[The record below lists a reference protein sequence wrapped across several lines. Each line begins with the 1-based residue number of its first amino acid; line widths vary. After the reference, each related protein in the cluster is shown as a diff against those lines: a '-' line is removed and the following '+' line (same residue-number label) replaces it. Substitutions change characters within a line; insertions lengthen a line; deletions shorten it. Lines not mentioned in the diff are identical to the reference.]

1 MDGTETVQFSA
12 LVVVGLLV
20 FFYGGTFLISTR
32 IGKKEENAD
41 GYMTGGNNIGFGIS
55 AASMTATWIWAS
67 SMYASATSG
76 YTYGIS
82 GPIHYG
88 LWGALMILFIYPF
101 GKRIR
106 SVAPKAHT
114 LAEVMYARHGRSS
127 QLLLAGS
134 NIVGSLIS
142 LMSNFIAGGVLISL
156 LSPFNFTQGVFAV
169 AGGVLL
175 YTLWSG
181 FRASVLTDF
190 VQVVAMLGAVAVIVP
205 FIFYAAGFPAA
216 FETGAD
222 NLTAQQGD
230 FFSSDAFM
238 NQGAPYIAAVLAY
251 AIGNQTIAQRLFA
264 VKQSLIKPTFVTATV
279 GYGAM
284 VIGVGML
291 GVLALYLGFEPTG
304 GDLNNL
310 IPEMAA
316 GYLPPVLLGLFF
328 IMVIGALSSTAD
340 SDLSALSSI
349 MMADVYGQNITG
361 KEKANPRTMLLIGRL
376 TMVVATATAVA
387 FASLQLSILDLLV
400 FVGALWGALV
410 FPVLASFYWE
420 KVTSKAFT
428 VSVLAALAV
437 FLPVRFSWISVDGAF
452 GYVVDVLAVLGV
464 GVVLGL
470 MTFGFFGT
478 RPAKIVGAV
487 AVVAS
492 APFALGSLHEYATLC
507 GSLVAYSVSTVI
519 CWAMSVGQRER
530 FDFAVIARRTG
541 DFDEGGSAEP
551 ARDQEAGETA
561 GTAAAVPGQPGD
573 AGGSDAEPAASP
585 K

>member
-1 MDGTETVQFSA
+1 MGELETAQFSA

-41 GYMTGGNNIGFGIS
+41 GYMTAGNNIGFGIS

-106 SVAPKAHT
+106 AVAPKAHT

-127 QLLLAGS
+127 QLMLAGS

-142 LMSNFIAGGVLISL
+142 LMSNFIAGGVLISM
-156 LSPFNFTQGVFAV
+156 LSPFTFTQGVFAV
-169 AGGVLL
+169 AAGVLL

-205 FIFYAAGFPAA
+205 FIFLAADFPAA
-216 FETGAD
+216 FETGAG
-222 NLTAQQGD
+222 NLTAEQGN
-230 FFSSDAFM
+230 FFSSTAFM
-238 NQGAPYIAAVLAY
+238 EQGAPYIAAVLAY

-264 VKQSLIKPTFVTATV
+264 VKASLIKPTFLTATV

-291 GVLALYLGFEPTG
+291 GVLALYLGYEPVG
-304 GDLNNL
+304 GDVNNI
-310 IPEMAA
+310 IPGMAA
-316 GYLPPVLLGLFF
+316 EYLPPVLLALFF
-328 IMVIGALSSTAD
+328 IMIVGALSSTAD
-340 SDLSALSSI
+340 SDLAALSSI
-349 MMADVYGQNITG
+349 MMADVYGQNVAG
-361 KEKANPRTMLLIGRL
+361 KEKANPRTMLLVGRI
-376 TMVVATATAVA
+376 TMVVATAAAVA
-387 FASLQLSILDLLV
+387 FASLQLNILDLLV

-410 FPVLASFYWE
+410 FPVLASFYWD
-420 KVTSKAFT
+420 KVTGKAFT
-428 VSVLAALAV
+428 TSVVAALAV
-437 FLPVRFSWISVDGAF
+437 FLPVRFGWIPVDGLF
-452 GYVVDVLAVLGV
+452 GIVVDVLSVVGI

-470 MTFGFFGT
+470 MVFGFFGAKA
-478 RPAKIVGAV
+478 AKIVGVA
-487 AVVAS
+487 AVVVS
-492 APFALGSLHEYATLC
+492 APFAVGSLHEYATLC
-507 GSLVAYSVSTVI
+507 GSLVAYSVSTVV
-519 CWAMSVGQRER
+519 CWAMSARHREG
-530 FDFAVIARRTG
+530 FDFALIAQRTG
-541 DFDEGGSAEP
+541 DFDDGDSAAAAGADAAAPAAPAADGDPEP
-551 ARDQEAGETA
+551 A
-561 GTAAAVPGQPGD
+561 GTGT
-573 AGGSDAEPAASP
+573 

>member
-1 MDGTETVQFSA
+1 MDGMETAQFSA
-12 LVVVGLLV
+12 VVVVGLLV

-41 GYMTGGNNIGFGIS
+41 GYMTAGNNIGFGIS

-76 YTYGIS
+76 YMYGIS

-106 SVAPKAHT
+106 AVAPKAHT
-114 LAEVMYARHGRSS
+114 LAEVMYVRHGRSS
-127 QLLLAGS
+127 QLMLAGS

-156 LSPFNFTQGVFAV
+156 LSPFNFIQGVFAV
-169 AGGVLL
+169 AAGVLL

-190 VQVVAMLGAVAVIVP
+190 VQVLAMLGAVAVIVP
-205 FIFYAAGFPAA
+205 FIFFAAGFPAV
-216 FETGAD
+216 FETGAG
-222 NLTAQQGD
+222 NLTPQQGS
-230 FFSSDAFM
+230 FFSSEAFM
-238 NQGAPYIAAVLAY
+238 KQGAPYIAAVLAY

-264 VKQSLIKPTFVTATV
+264 VKESLIKPTFVTATI

-291 GVLALYLGFEPTG
+291 GVLALYLGFEPSG
-304 GDLNNL
+304 GNLNNL
-310 IPEMAA
+310 IPGMAA
-316 GYLPPVLLGLFF
+316 TYLPPVLLAAFF
-328 IMVIGALSSTAD
+328 IMIIGALSSTAD

-349 MMADVYGQNITG
+349 MMADVYGQNMAG
-361 KEKANPRTMLLIGRL
+361 KENADPRTMLLVGRI
-376 TMVVATATAVA
+376 TMVVATAAAVA

-410 FPVLASFYWE
+410 FPVLASFYWD
-420 KVTSKAFT
+420 KVTGKAFT
-428 VSVLAALAV
+428 TSVLVALAV
-437 FLPVRFSWISVDGAF
+437 FLPVRFSWIPMDGAY
-452 GYVVDVLAVLGV
+452 GAVGLVVDVLSVVGI

-470 MTFGFFGT
+470 MVFGFLGT
-478 RPAKIVGAV
+478 RAAKIVGAL
-487 AVVAS
+487 AMVVS
-492 APFALGSLHEYATLC
+492 APFAIGSLHEYATLC

-519 CWAMSVGQRER
+519 CWAMSARQREG
-530 FDFAVIARRTG
+530 FDFAVIAQRTG
-541 DFDEGGSAEP
+541 DFDDGGSADGKTGTPRQAEL
-551 ARDQEAGETA
+551 DDGE
-561 GTAAAVPGQPGD
+561 
-573 AGGSDAEPAASP
+573 SEPAAST

>member
-1 MDGTETVQFSA
+1 M
-12 LVVVGLLV
+12 
-20 FFYGGTFLISTR
+20 STR
-32 IGKKEENAD
+32 IGKKNEDAD
-41 GYMTGGNNIGFGIS
+41 AYMTAGNKVGFGIS

-106 SVAPKAHT
+106 KVAPKAHT

-127 QLLLAGS
+127 QLMLAGS
-134 NIVGSLIS
+134 NIVGSVIS
-142 LMSNFIAGGVLISL
+142 LMSNFIAGGALISL
-156 LSPFNFTQGVFAV
+156 LSPINFVQGVLIV

-190 VQVVAMLGAVAVIVP
+190 TQVMAMLGAVAVLVP
-205 FIFYAAGFPAA
+205 VIFFAADFPTV
-216 FETGAD
+216 FTSGAD
-222 NLTAQQGD
+222 NLTAQQGN
-230 FFSSDAFM
+230 FFSSDAFL

-264 VKQSLIKPTFVTATV
+264 VREDLIKPTFVTATI

-291 GVLALYLGFEPTG
+291 GVLALYLGIEPQG

-310 IPEMAA
+310 VPQMAA
-316 GYLPPVLLGLFF
+316 TFLPPVLLAVFF
-328 IMVIGALSSTAD
+328 IMIIGALSSTAD

-349 MMADVYGQNITG
+349 MMADVYGQNVAG
-361 KEKANPRTMLLIGRL
+361 KEKADPKVMLLVGRV
-376 TMVVATATAVA
+376 TMIIATALAVA
-387 FASLQLSILDLLV
+387 FASMQLSILDLLV

-410 FPVLASFYWE
+410 FPVIASFYWD
-420 KVTSKAFT
+420 KVTNKAFT
-428 VSVLAALAV
+428 ISVLAALAL
-437 FLPVRFSWISVDGAF
+437 FLPVRFSLVPMAGVVGI
-452 GYVVDVLAVLGV
+452 VVDVLSVVGI

-470 MTFGFFGT
+470 MTFGFFGLK
-478 RPAKIVGAV
+478 PAKIVGAV
-487 AVVAS
+487 ASIAA
-492 APFALGSLHEYATLC
+492 APFAIGALHEYTTLSA
-507 GSLVAYSVSTVI
+507 SLVAYAVSTLV
-519 CWAMSVGQRER
+519 CYFMSFRAEQS
-530 FDFAVIARRTG
+530 FDFALIKKRTG
-541 DFDEGGSAEP
+541 DFDHENVDEDPDEYVPAGAPGSFA
-551 ARDQEAGETA
+551 
-561 GTAAAVPGQPGD
+561 
-573 AGGSDAEPAASP
+573 
-585 K
+585 

>member
-1 MDGTETVQFSA
+1 MSGGTDTAQFSA
-12 LVVVGLLV
+12 VVVVGLLV
-20 FFYGGTFLISTR
+20 LFYGGTFLISTR
-32 IGKKEENAD
+32 IGKREENAD
-41 GYMTGGNNIGFGIS
+41 GYMTAGNNIGFGIS

-101 GKRIR
+101 GRRIR
-106 SVAPKAHT
+106 KVAPKAHT

-127 QLLLAGS
+127 QLMLAGS
-134 NIVGSLIS
+134 NVVGSLIS

-156 LSPFNFTQGVFAV
+156 LSPFNFIQGVICV
-169 AGGVLL
+169 ASGVLL

-181 FRASVLTDF
+181 FRASVMTDF

-205 FIFYAAGFPAA
+205 FIFFAAGFPAA

-222 NLTAQQGD
+222 NLTPQQGN
-230 FFSSDAFM
+230 FFSSEAFM
-238 NQGAPYIAAVLAY
+238 GQGAPYIAAVLAY

-264 VKQSLIKPTFVTATV
+264 VKESLIKPTFITATI

-284 VIGVGML
+284 VIGIGML
-291 GVLALYLGFEPTG
+291 GVLALYLGFEPSG

-316 GYLPPVLLGLFF
+316 EYLPPALLALFF
-328 IMVIGALSSTAD
+328 IMIVGALSSTAD
-340 SDLSALSSI
+340 ADLAALASI
-349 MMADVYGQNITG
+349 TMADVYGQGVG
-361 KEKANPRTMLLIGRL
+361 KEKADPKTMLLVGRA
-376 TMVVATATAVA
+376 TMVVATALAVT

-420 KVTSKAFT
+420 KVTSRAFT
-428 VSVLAALAV
+428 TSVLAALAV
-437 FLPVRFSWISVDGAF
+437 FLPVRFGWIPVDGAF
-452 GYVVDVLAVLGV
+452 SLVVDVLAVVGI

-470 MTFGFFGT
+470 MVFGFLGPG
-478 RPAKIVGAV
+478 PAKTVGVLAV
-487 AVVAS
+487 LVS
-492 APFALGSLHEYATLC
+492 APFAIGSLHEYATLC

-519 CWAMSVGQRER
+519 CWGMSVRNREG
-530 FDFAVIARRTG
+530 FDFAVIAQRTG
-541 DFDEGGSAEP
+541 DFDDGDAAGAIAGGTPDVPSREKNPGGSP
-551 ARDQEAGETA
+551 
-561 GTAAAVPGQPGD
+561 D
-573 AGGSDAEPAASP
+573 AGDLEPAAP
-585 K
+585 TK

>member
-1 MDGTETVQFSA
+1 MDHPEMVQFSA
-12 LVVVGLLV
+12 VVVVLLLL

-41 GYMTGGNNIGFGIS
+41 GYMTAGNKIGFGIS

-106 SVAPKAHT
+106 KVAPRAHT

-127 QLLLAGS
+127 QLMLAGS
-134 NIVGSLIS
+134 NVVGSLIS
-142 LMSNFIAGGVLISL
+142 LMSNFIAGGVLISM
-156 LSPFNFTQGVFAV
+156 LSPFNFIQGVLCV
-169 AGGVLL
+169 AAGVLL

-190 VQVVAMLGAVAVIVP
+190 VQVMAMLGAVAVLVP
-205 FIFYAAGFPAA
+205 FIFFAADFPAA
-216 FETGAD
+216 FETGAA
-222 NLTAQQGD
+222 NLSAEQSN
-230 FFSSDAFM
+230 FFSSEAFL

-264 VKQSLIKPTFVTATV
+264 VREDLIKPTFITATV

-304 GDLNNL
+304 GDMNNL

-316 GYLPPVLLGLFF
+316 SYLPGVLLAVFF
-328 IMVIGALSSTAD
+328 IMIIGALSSTAD
-340 SDLSALSSI
+340 SDLAALSSI
-349 MMADVYGQNITG
+349 MMADVYGQNVAG
-361 KEKANPRTMLLIGRL
+361 KAKANPKTMLLVGRI
-376 TMVVATATAVA
+376 TMVAATALAVI
-387 FASLQLSILDLLV
+387 FASLQLNILDLLV

-410 FPVLASFYWE
+410 FPVLASFYWG
-420 KVTSKAFT
+420 KVTNKAFT
-428 VSVLAALAV
+428 TAVLVALAV
-437 FLPVRFSWISVDGAF
+437 FIPVRFELIPINGFTGLLVEL
-452 GYVVDVLAVLGV
+452 LAVLGI

-470 MTFGFFGT
+470 MCFGFFGI
-478 RPAKIVGAV
+478 RAAKIVGIAS
-487 AVVAS
+487 AVVA
-492 APFALGSLHEYATLC
+492 APFCFGFLRDYTTLSA
-507 GSLVAYSVSTVI
+507 SLVAYSVSTIV
-519 CWAMSVGQRER
+519 CYLMSFRSKMD
-530 FDFAVIARRTG
+530 FDFSLIAERTG
-541 DFDEGGSAEP
+541 DFDAEAEMAAEAKKARLAHSAKGAAP
-551 ARDQEAGETA
+551 AASPSAAGETA
-561 GTAAAVPGQPGD
+561 TTNTK
-573 AGGSDAEPAASP
+573 EN
-585 K
+585 

>member
-1 MDGTETVQFSA
+1 MGGLETAQFNA

-41 GYMTGGNNIGFGIS
+41 GYMTAGNNIGFGIS
-55 AASMTATWIWAS
+55 AASMTATWIWAA

-101 GKRIR
+101 GRRIR
-106 SVAPKAHT
+106 AVAPKAHT

-127 QLLLAGS
+127 QLMLAGS
-134 NIVGSLIS
+134 NVVGSLIS
-142 LMSNFIAGGVLISL
+142 LMSNFIAGGVLISM
-156 LSPFNFTQGVFAV
+156 LSPFTFTQGVFAI
-169 AGGVLL
+169 AAGVLL

-205 FIFYAAGFPAA
+205 FIFLAADFPAA
-216 FETGAD
+216 FETGAAH
-222 NLTAQQGD
+222 LTAEQGD
-230 FFSSDAFM
+230 FFSSVAFM
-238 NQGAPYIAAVLAY
+238 EQGAPYIAAVLAY

-264 VKQSLIKPTFVTATV
+264 VKEDLIKPTFITATI

-291 GVLALYLGFEPTG
+291 GVLALYLGYEPVG
-304 GDLNNL
+304 GDPNNI
-310 IPEMAA
+310 IPGMAA
-316 GYLPPVLLGLFF
+316 EYLPPVLLGLFF
-328 IMVIGALSSTAD
+328 IMIVGALSSTAD
-340 SDLSALSSI
+340 SDLAALSSI
-349 MMADVYGQNITG
+349 MMADVYGQNVAG
-361 KEKANPRTMLLIGRL
+361 KEKADPKTMLLVGRI
-376 TMVVATATAVA
+376 TMVVATALAVA
-387 FASLQLSILDLLV
+387 FASLQLNILDLLV

-410 FPVLASFYWE
+410 FPVLASFYWD
-420 KVTSKAFT
+420 KVSGKAFT
-428 VSVLAALAV
+428 TSVLAALAV
-437 FLPVRFSWISVDGAF
+437 FLPVRFGWISVDGVF
-452 GYVVDVLAVLGV
+452 GIVVDVLSVIGI

-470 MTFGFFGT
+470 MVFGFFGA
-478 RPAKIVGAV
+478 RAAKIVGAA
-487 AVVAS
+487 AVVVS
-492 APFALGSLHEYATLC
+492 APFAIGSLHEYATLC

-519 CWAMSVGQRER
+519 CWAMSVRRREG
-530 FDFAVIARRTG
+530 FDFGLIAQRTG
-541 DFDEGGSAEP
+541 DFDGEARVPSPAGDADGDPEP
-551 ARDQEAGETA
+551 A
-561 GTAAAVPGQPGD
+561 GTSA
-573 AGGSDAEPAASP
+573 